1 MVHEASD
8 AERDGAPT
16 PSDPSSREPAM
27 SSPRM
32 PDDTETDPAEGLT
45 SDGHRATDMPSL
57 GDPARIA
64 LPDPFAEADAELLRQ
79 PAQSVDPEP
88 TDDQS

>member
-1 MVHEASD
+1 
-8 AERDGAPT
+8 
-16 PSDPSSREPAM
+16 M
-27 SSPRM
+27 SNSRM
-32 PDDTETDPAEGLT
+32 PDGAETDPAEDLT

-79 PAQSVDPEP
+79 PVQSADPEP